1 MPRNTRA
8 EMIGLKNI
16 KKSIGS
22 HTLWTFLFLVCAQFF
37 CDAEDRAVI
46 IKKPRTVLATAGDFN
61 DHAFNTDRGSKLH
74 GTIFWGWHKEELI
87 AE

>member
-1 MPRNTRA
+1 MS
-8 EMIGLKNI
+8 GLKLP
-16 KKSIGS
+16 KKSIRR
-22 HTLWTFLFLVCAQFF
+22 HTLLSFLFLVCAQFF
-37 CDAEDRAVI
+37 CDADNRAMI

-74 GTIFWGWHKEELI
+74 GTIFWGWHKEELF